1 MKDFLRSD
9 AFRALAQ
16 KVLLLK
22 SALPVLLAVAGLSM
36 VSVGIGMIFAPAGVI
51 TGGLSLLLLEQ
62 RTDKGREGRS

>member
-1 MKDFLRSD
+1 MKNLLQS
-9 AFRALAQ
+9 LAVKTREQ
-16 KVLLLK
+16 KVLLFK

-62 RTDKGREGRS
+62 RTDKGEEGRS